1 MSNINILLNSLSI
14 ILLSLCMFHLR
25 CDVNELERKP
35 VMIAKELILTI
46 KSMNDFERT
55 EFGQALRDCGV
66 AVVLTR
72 KLGVATQEKGGD
84 PTQDE
89 INRVNAYHARQ
100 IDSLSRVK
108 VPPIK
113 SVKDYDSLKK
123 GSPVEE

>member
-1 MSNINILLNSLSI
+1 MT
-14 ILLSLCMFHLR
+14 
-25 CDVNELERKP
+25 
-35 VMIAKELILTI
+35 AKELILAI

-55 EFGQALRDCGV
+55 EFGQALAECGV
-66 AVVLTR
+66 SVVLTR
-72 KLGVATQEKGGD
+72 KLGATSRQTVVDD
-84 PTQDE
+84 PTEDE

-113 SVKDYDSLKK
+113 SVKDYDSPKK